1 MKRTL
6 LAMLA
11 ALLAAP
17 LLAPAAFA
25 PAALAQS
32 AGYRIQ
38 PGDTLAVTVLE
49 DDTLNREV
57 LVLPDGR
64 VSVPLAGSVQAGG
77 QSVEAVERAIAD
89 RLASNFAVRPN
100 VFVSVTG
107 VTEEEETFPIFVLG
121 RVGTPGAAEVE
132 TGTTLLQ
139 AIALAGGFDRFAA
152 TKRIQLRRRNSSTG
166 QEQMFLFNYAAVERG
181 ASIESMITL
190 REGDVILVPERRL
203 FE

>member
-1 MKRTL
+1 MRHVLTIVL
-6 LAMLA
+6 

-17 LLAPAAFA
+17 LAFA
-25 PAALAQS
+25 PLYVAPPAQAQA

-49 DDTLNREV
+49 DDSLNRQA

-64 VSVPLAGSVQAGG
+64 ISVPLAGSVSAAGR
-77 QSVEAVERAIAD
+77 SVESVESAIAD

-100 VFVSVTG
+100 VFVSVVS
-107 VTEEEETFPIFVLG
+107 VTDEEETFPIYILG
-121 RVGTPGAAEVE
+121 QVGEPGIREVE
-132 TGTTLLQ
+132 IGTTLLQ
-139 AIALAGGFDRFAA
+139 AVALAGGFDRFAA
-152 TKRIQLRRRNSSTG
+152 TKRIQLRRTDPKTG
-166 QEQMFLFNYAAVERG
+166 RELLYVFNFKAVDRG
-181 ASIESMITL
+181 AAIAQTITM